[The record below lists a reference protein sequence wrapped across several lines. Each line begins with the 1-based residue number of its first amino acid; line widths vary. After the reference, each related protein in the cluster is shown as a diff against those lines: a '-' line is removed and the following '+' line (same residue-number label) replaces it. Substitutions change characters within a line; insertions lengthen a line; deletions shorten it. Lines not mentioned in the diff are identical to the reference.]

1 MDRAI
6 WRWER
11 VVEPVLQVDS
21 THAMGDDKREQ
32 LETVEALTGMEV
44 VPEAALFL
52 VVYGG
57 ERSRVIDLP
66 DGTEVTIGR
75 SRGATVSVPSDERL
89 SREHAKIRRDGEQ
102 IAVED
107 LESRNGTRI
116 NGHPVVGTRH
126 ASAGDAI
133 DAGSVTILV
142 ARRAPRRHAVV
153 EPEEA
158 LEDCLDAE
166 VFRATRYTRPLALLM
181 LRLDGPP
188 EAVDEALD
196 RISADIRPM
205 DRLAGYGEREV
216 ALVLP
221 ETNPSGGRAI
231 GERVLKIA
239 RSTPGVT
246 AIAGLSC
253 LPEHGRSPGALI
265 DTARTAL
272 RTARRGEATGGLAVA
287 APRGEAAAQ
296 PGAGGLPG
304 FPAGLPGLNDEEP
317 EAADTRSQQTLILAR
332 KVAAAP
338 TTVLLLGETGVGKEV
353 VAELIHRSSPRASRP
368 FVRLDCASLPP
379 TLLESELFGHERG
392 AFTGADKRKLG
403 YFEAAEGG
411 TILLDE
417 IGELP
422 SALQSKLLTA
432 LERRIVTRIGSTEE
446 IPIDVRVIAATNRDL
461 QEEVKQGRFRED
473 LYYRLAVFTIFVPPL
488 RDRPGDIIPLASRF
502 SRQFA
507 AELGQPA
514 PGFTPAARTALEQ
527 YAWPGNVR
535 ELRNAIE
542 RAVVLTPHGDI
553 DLVALPDAIQV
564 RARSAGGAAGE
575 AATPFQ
581 LDGHV
586 PAQLQQMERT
596 AIVAALEA
604 CNQNQTQAARRL
616 GISRRSLIYKMER
629 FGLKSPPR
637 SR

>member
-1 MDRAI
+1 
-6 WRWER
+6 
-11 VVEPVLQVDS
+11 
-21 THAMGDDKREQ
+21 MGDDKRVE

-66 DGTEVTIGR
+66 DGTEVTVGR
-75 SRGATVSVPSDERL
+75 SRGATVSLPSDERL
-89 SREHAKIRRDGEQ
+89 SREHAKIRREGEQ
-102 IAVED
+102 IVVED

-116 NGHPVVGTRH
+116 NGQPVQGTRH

-133 DAGSVTILV
+133 DAGSVTILI
-142 ARRAPRRHAVV
+142 ARRAPRRQAVV

-158 LEDCLDAE
+158 LEECLDAE

-181 LRLDGPP
+181 LRLEGPP
-188 EAVDEALD
+188 EAMDEALD
-196 RISADIRPM
+196 RISADTRPM

-239 RSTPGVT
+239 RSTPSVS

-253 LPEHGRSPGALI
+253 LPENGRSPGALI
-265 DTARTAL
+265 DSARTAL
-272 RTARRGEATGGLAVA
+272 RTARRGQATGGLAMAV
-287 APRGEAAAQ
+287 PRGEAAAQ
-296 PGAGGLPG
+296 PDAG
-304 FPAGLPGLNDEEP
+304 EEP
-317 EAADTRSQQTLILAR
+317 EAVDTRSQQTFLLAR

-353 VAELIHRSSPRASRP
+353 VADLIHRSSPRASRP

-422 SALQSKLLTA
+422 APLQSKLLTA

-488 RDRPGDIIPLASRF
+488 RDRAGDIIPLASRF
-502 SRQFA
+502 ARQFA
-507 AELGQPA
+507 HELGQLA
-514 PGFTPAARTALEQ
+514 PGFTAAARAALEH

-542 RAVVLTPHGDI
+542 RAVVLTPAGDI
-553 DLVALPDAIQV
+553 DLAALPEAIQA
-564 RARSAGGAAGE
+564 RAGSSGGSGPDAV
-575 AATPFQ
+575 TPFQ

-604 CNQNQTQAARRL
+604 CSQNQTQAARRL

-629 FGLKSPPR
+629 FGLKSPPK

>member
-1 MDRAI
+1 
-6 WRWER
+6 
-11 VVEPVLQVDS
+11 
-21 THAMGDDKREQ
+21 MGDDKRVE

-44 VPEAALFL
+44 VPDAALFL

-66 DGTEVTIGR
+66 DGTEVTVGR
-75 SRGATVSVPSDERL
+75 SRGATVSLPTDERL
-89 SREHAKIRRDGEQ
+89 SRVHAKIRRDGERV
-102 IAVED
+102 AVED
-107 LESRNGTRI
+107 LESRNGTRV
-116 NGHPVVGTRH
+116 NGQPVQGTH
-126 ASAGDAI
+126 LANAGDAI
-133 DAGSVTILV
+133 DAGSVTILI
-142 ARRAPRRHAVV
+142 ARRAPRRQAVV

-158 LEDCLDAE
+158 LEECLEAE

-196 RISADIRPM
+196 RISADTRPM

-231 GERVLKIA
+231 GERVLKTA
-239 RSTPGVT
+239 RSTPGVS

-272 RTARRGEATGGLAVA
+272 RTARRGEATGGLAMA
-287 APRGEAAAQ
+287 IPRGEAAQ
-296 PGAGGLPG
+296 VGSGALPG
-304 FPAGLPGLNDEEP
+304 GMPGLPGLIDEEP

-392 AFTGADKRKLG
+392 AFTGAEKRKLG

-422 SALQSKLLTA
+422 AALQSKLLTA

-488 RDRPGDIIPLASRF
+488 RDRAGDIIPLATRF
-502 SRQFA
+502 ARQFA
-507 AELGQPA
+507 GELGQHA
-514 PGFTPAARTALEQ
+514 PGFTSAARAALEQ

-542 RAVVLTPHGDI
+542 RAVVLTADGDI
-553 DLVALPDAIQV
+553 DVGALPDAIQA
-564 RARSAGGAAGE
+564 RARSGGAEPE

>member
-1 MDRAI
+1 
-6 WRWER
+6 
-11 VVEPVLQVDS
+11 
-21 THAMGDDKREQ
+21 MGDHKRVE

-44 VPEAALFL
+44 VPETALFL

-57 ERSRVIDLP
+57 DRSRVIDLP
-66 DGTEVTIGR
+66 DGTEVTVGR
-75 SRGATVSVPSDERL
+75 SRGATVSVPGDERL
-89 SREHAKIRRDGEQ
+89 SRVHAKIRREGEQ
-102 IAVED
+102 VAVED

-116 NGHPVVGTRH
+116 NGQSVVGTRY
-126 ASAGDAI
+126 ANAGDAI
-133 DAGSVTILV
+133 DAGSVTLLI
-142 ARRAPRRHAVV
+142 ARRAPRRQAVV

-158 LEDCLDAE
+158 LEECLEAE

-181 LRLDGPP
+181 LRLDGPA

-196 RISADIRPM
+196 RVSADIRPM

-221 ETNPSGGRAI
+221 ETNPTGGRSI

-239 RSTPGVT
+239 RSTPGVS
-246 AIAGLSC
+246 AIAGLAC
-253 LPEHGRSPGALI
+253 LPDHGRSPGALI

-272 RTARRGEATGGLAVA
+272 RTARRGEATAGLAMAV
-287 APRGEAAAQ
+287 PRGEAAQ
-296 PGAGGLPG
+296 PGVTASL
-304 FPAGLPGLNDEEP
+304 FEEEP

-392 AFTGADKRKLG
+392 AFTGAEKRKLG

-422 SALQSKLLTA
+422 AALQSKLLTA

-488 RDRPGDIIPLASRF
+488 RDRAGDIIPLATRF
-502 SRQFA
+502 ARQFA
-507 AELGQPA
+507 VELGQSP
-514 PGFTPAARTALEQ
+514 PGFTDGARTALEG

-542 RAVVLTPHGDI
+542 RAVVLTPAGDI
-553 DLVALPDAIQV
+553 DVATLPDAIQA
-564 RARSAGGAAGE
+564 RARATGAAE
-575 AATPFQ
+575 ATPFQ

-604 CNQNQTQAARRL
+604 CAGNQTQAARRL

>member
-1 MDRAI
+1 
-6 WRWER
+6 
-11 VVEPVLQVDS
+11 
-21 THAMGDDKREQ
+21 MGDDKRVE

-57 ERSRVIDLP
+57 EKSRVIDLP
-66 DGTEVTIGR
+66 DGTEVTVGR
-75 SRGATVSVPSDERL
+75 SRGATVSVPSDEKL
-89 SREHAKIRRDGEQ
+89 SREHAKIRRDGERV
-102 IAVED
+102 AVED
-107 LESRNGTRI
+107 LASRNGTRI
-116 NGHPVVGTRH
+116 NGHPVTGTQL

-133 DAGSVTILV
+133 DAGSVTILI
-142 ARRAPRRHAVV
+142 ARRAPRRQAVV
-153 EPEEA
+153 EPEAA
-158 LEDCLDAE
+158 LEESLDAE

-205 DRLAGYGEREV
+205 DRLAGYGDREV

-239 RSTPGVT
+239 RSTPGVS

-272 RTARRGEATGGLAVA
+272 RTARRGEATGGLALAV
-287 APRGEAAAQ
+287 PRGEAAAQ
-296 PGAGGLPG
+296 PGA
-304 FPAGLPGLNDEEP
+304 PAFLDGEP
-317 EAADTRSQQTLILAR
+317 EAVDTRSQQTLILAR

-392 AFTGADKRKLG
+392 AFTGAEKRKLG

-446 IPIDVRVIAATNRDL
+446 IAIDVRVIAATNRDL

-502 SRQFA
+502 ARQFSS
-507 AELGQPA
+507 ELGQPA
-514 PGFTPAARTALEQ
+514 PGFTVAARAALDH

-553 DLVALPDAIQV
+553 DITALPDAIQV
-564 RARSAGGAAGE
+564 RARAEGE
-575 AATPFQ
+575 AASPFQ

>member
-1 MDRAI
+1 
-6 WRWER
+6 
-11 VVEPVLQVDS
+11 
-21 THAMGDDKREQ
+21 MGDDKREQ

-44 VPEAALFL
+44 VPETALFL

-57 ERSRVIDLP
+57 DRSRVIDLP
-66 DGTEVTIGR
+66 EGTEVTIGR
-75 SRGATVSVPSDERL
+75 SRGATVSVPTDERL
-89 SREHAKIRRDGEQ
+89 SRVHAKIRREGEQ
-102 IAVED
+102 VAVED

-116 NGHPVVGTRH
+116 NGHPVYGTRY
-126 ASAGDAI
+126 AAAGDAI
-133 DAGSVTILV
+133 DAGSVTILI
-142 ARRAPRRHAVV
+142 ARRAPRRQGVV

-158 LEDCLDAE
+158 LEECLEAE

-196 RISADIRPM
+196 RVTADIRPM
-205 DRLAGYGEREV
+205 DRLAGYGDREV

-221 ETNPSGGRAI
+221 ETNPPGGRAI

-239 RSTPGVT
+239 RSTPGVS
-246 AIAGLSC
+246 AIAGLAC

-272 RTARRGEATGGLAVA
+272 RTARRGEATGGLAMAV
-287 APRGEAAAQ
+287 PRGEVSQ
-296 PGAGGLPG
+296 PAVGGL
-304 FPAGLPGLNDEEP
+304 FDEEP
-317 EAADTRSQQTLILAR
+317 EAADTRSQQTLVLAR

-392 AFTGADKRKLG
+392 AFTGAEKRKLG

-422 SALQSKLLTA
+422 APLQSKLLTA

-488 RDRPGDIIPLASRF
+488 RDRAGDIIPLATRF
-502 SRQFA
+502 ARQFA
-507 AELGQPA
+507 SELGQSP
-514 PGFTPAARTALEQ
+514 PGFTDGARNALEA

-535 ELRNAIE
+535 ELRNAVE
-542 RAVVLTPHGDI
+542 RAVVLTPSGDI
-553 DLVALPDAIQV
+553 DVTALPDAIQV
-564 RARSAGGAAGE
+564 RARASGGAE
-575 AATPFQ
+575 ATPFQ

-586 PAQLQQMERT
+586 PAQLQQMERS

-604 CNQNQTQAARRL
+604 TGGNQTQAARRL

>member
-1 MDRAI
+1 
-6 WRWER
+6 
-11 VVEPVLQVDS
+11 
-21 THAMGDDKREQ
+21 MGDDKREQ

-66 DGTEVTIGR
+66 EGTEVTIGR
-75 SRGATVSVPSDERL
+75 SRGATVSMPSDERL
-89 SREHAKIRRDGEQ
+89 SRVHAKLRREGDQ
-102 IAVED
+102 VAVED

-116 NGHPVVGTRH
+116 NGHPVVGATRY
-126 ASAGDAI
+126 ANAGDAI
-133 DAGSVTILV
+133 DAGSVTILI

-158 LEDCLDAE
+158 LEECLEAE
-166 VFRATRYTRPLALLM
+166 VFRATRYTRPLSLLM

-188 EAVDEALD
+188 EAIDEALD
-196 RISADIRPM
+196 RVSADTRPM
-205 DRLAGYGEREV
+205 DRLAGYGDREV

-221 ETNPSGGRAI
+221 ETNPTGGRAI

-239 RSTPGVT
+239 RSTPGVS
-246 AIAGLSC
+246 AIAGLAC

-272 RTARRGEATGGLAVA
+272 RTARRGEATGGLAMAVA
-287 APRGEAAAQ
+287 RGEAAQ
-296 PGAGGLPG
+296 KLPGA
-304 FPAGLPGLNDEEP
+304 LPGLYDEEP
-317 EAADTRSQQTLILAR
+317 EATDTRSQQTLILAR

-368 FVRLDCASLPP
+368 FVRLDCASLPA

-422 SALQSKLLTA
+422 AALQSKLLTA

-488 RDRPGDIIPLASRF
+488 RDRPGDIIPLATRF
-502 SRQFA
+502 TRQFA
-507 AELGQPA
+507 AELGQSA
-514 PGFTPAARTALEQ
+514 PGFTAATRAALEA

-542 RAVVLTPHGDI
+542 RAVVLTPVGDI
-553 DLVALPDAIQV
+553 DITALPDAIQA
-564 RARSAGGAAGE
+564 RANLSAAE
-575 AATPFQ
+575 ATPFQ

-604 CNQNQTQAARRL
+604 TGGNQTQAARRL

>member
-1 MDRAI
+1 
-6 WRWER
+6 
-11 VVEPVLQVDS
+11 
-21 THAMGDDKREQ
+21 MGDDKREQ

-66 DGTEVTIGR
+66 EGSEVTVGR
-75 SRGATVSVPSDERL
+75 SRGATVSMPSDERL
-89 SREHAKIRRDGEQ
+89 SRVHAKLRREGDQ
-102 IAVED
+102 VAVED

-116 NGHPVVGTRH
+116 NGHPVVGATRY
-126 ASAGDAI
+126 ANAGDAI
-133 DAGSVTILV
+133 DAGSVTILI
-142 ARRAPRRHAVV
+142 ARRAPRRQAVV

-158 LEDCLDAE
+158 LEECLEAE
-166 VFRATRYTRPLALLM
+166 VFRATRYTRPLSLLM

-196 RISADIRPM
+196 RVSADTRPM
-205 DRLAGYGEREV
+205 DRLAGYGDREV

-239 RSTPGVT
+239 RSTPGVS
-246 AIAGLSC
+246 AIAGLAC

-287 APRGEAAAQ
+287 VARGEAAQ
-296 PGAGGLPG
+296 QLPG
-304 FPAGLPGLNDEEP
+304 VFPGLYDEEP
-317 EAADTRSQQTLILAR
+317 EATDTRSQQTLILAR

-422 SALQSKLLTA
+422 AALQSKLLTA

-488 RDRPGDIIPLASRF
+488 RDRPGDIIPLATRF

-514 PGFTPAARTALEQ
+514 PGFTTAARAALES

-535 ELRNAIE
+535 ELRNAVE
-542 RAVVLTPHGDI
+542 RAVVLTPVGDI
-553 DLVALPDAIQV
+553 DLTALPDGIQA
-564 RARSAGGAAGE
+564 RANSSAAE
-575 AATPFQ
+575 ATPFQ

-604 CNQNQTQAARRL
+604 TGGNQTQAARRL

>member
-1 MDRAI
+1 
-6 WRWER
+6 
-11 VVEPVLQVDS
+11 
-21 THAMGDDKREQ
+21 MGDDKRAE

-44 VPEAALFL
+44 VPETALFL

-57 ERSRVIDLP
+57 DRSRVIDLP

-75 SRGATVSVPSDERL
+75 SRGATVSVPGDERL
-89 SREHAKIRRDGEQ
+89 SRVHAKIHREGEQ
-102 IAVED
+102 VAVED

-116 NGHPVVGTRH
+116 NGQPVYGTCY
-126 ASAGDAI
+126 ANAGDAI
-133 DAGSVTILV
+133 DAGSVTLLI
-142 ARRAPRRHAVV
+142 ARRAPRRQAVV

-158 LEDCLDAE
+158 LEDCLEAE

-196 RISADIRPM
+196 RVSADIRPM

-221 ETNPSGGRAI
+221 ETNPNGGRSI

-239 RSTPGVT
+239 RSTPGVS
-246 AIAGLSC
+246 AIAGLAC

-272 RTARRGEATGGLAVA
+272 RTARRGEATGGLAMAV
-287 APRGEAAAQ
+287 PRGEAAQA
-296 PGAGGLPG
+296 A
-304 FPAGLPGLNDEEP
+304 PASLFEEEL
-317 EAADTRSQQTLILAR
+317 EATDTRSQQTLILAR

-392 AFTGADKRKLG
+392 AFTGAEKRKLG

-422 SALQSKLLTA
+422 AALQSKLLTA

-488 RDRPGDIIPLASRF
+488 RDRGGDIIPLATRF
-502 SRQFA
+502 ARQFA
-507 AELGQPA
+507 AELGQQPS
-514 PGFTPAARTALEQ
+514 GFTASARAALEQ

-542 RAVVLTPHGDI
+542 RAVVLTPDGDI
-553 DLVALPDAIQV
+553 DIAALPDAIQA
-564 RARSAGGAAGE
+564 RARATGAAE
-575 AATPFQ
+575 ATPFQ

-596 AIVAALEA
+596 AIVAALDA
-604 CNQNQTQAARRL
+604 CGGNQTQAARRL

>member
-1 MDRAI
+1 
-6 WRWER
+6 
-11 VVEPVLQVDS
+11 
-21 THAMGDDKREQ
+21 MGDDKRVE

-44 VPEAALFL
+44 VAEAALFL

-66 DGTEVTIGR
+66 DGTEVTVGR
-75 SRGATVSVPSDERL
+75 SRGATVSLPSDERL
-89 SREHAKIRRDGEQ
+89 SREHAKIRREGEQ
-102 IAVED
+102 IVVVD

-116 NGHPVVGTRH
+116 NGHPVQGTSH
-126 ASAGDAI
+126 AAPGDAI
-133 DAGSVTILV
+133 DAGSVTILI
-142 ARRAPRRHAVV
+142 ARRAPRRQAVV

-158 LEDCLDAE
+158 LEECLDAE

-196 RISADIRPM
+196 RISADTRPM

-239 RSTPGVT
+239 RSTPSVT

-272 RTARRGEATGGLAVA
+272 RSARRGEATGGLAMAV
-287 APRGEAAAQ
+287 PRGEGAVQPDAGSLAA
-296 PGAGGLPG
+296 
-304 FPAGLPGLNDEEP
+304 EEP
-317 EAADTRSQQTLILAR
+317 EAVDTRSQQTFMLAR

-422 SALQSKLLTA
+422 AALQSKLLTA

-488 RDRPGDIIPLASRF
+488 RDRAGDIIPLASRF
-502 SRQFA
+502 ARQFA
-507 AELGQPA
+507 HELGQRP
-514 PGFTPAARTALEQ
+514 PGFTPAARAALEK

-542 RAVVLTPHGDI
+542 RAVVLTPVGDI
-553 DLVALPDAIQV
+553 DLAALPDVIQV
-564 RARSAGGAAGE
+564 RVGSSGGSGPDAAS
-575 AATPFQ
+575 PFQ

>member
-1 MDRAI
+1 MREDR
-6 WRWER
+6 
-11 VVEPVLQVDS
+11 
-21 THAMGDDKREQ
+21 REQ
-32 LETVEALTGMEV
+32 AETVEALTGMEV
-44 VPEAALFL
+44 PADAALYL
-52 VVYGG
+52 VVYGP

-66 DGTEVTIGR
+66 DAAEVTIGR
-75 SRGATVSVPSDERL
+75 SRGATVSVPTDERL
-89 SREHAKIRRDGEQ
+89 SRIHAKIRREGERV
-102 IAVED
+102 AVED
-107 LESRNGTRI
+107 QESRNGTRI
-116 NGHPVVGTRH
+116 NGHPVAGKQY
-126 ASAGDAI
+126 AAAGDAI
-133 DAGSVTILV
+133 DAGSVTLLI
-142 ARRAPRRHAVV
+142 ARRAPRRQAVV

-158 LEDCLDAE
+158 LEECLEAE
-166 VFRATRYTRPLALLM
+166 VFRATRYTRPLSLLM

-196 RISADIRPM
+196 RVSADIRPM

-221 ETNPSGGRAI
+221 ETNPTGARAI

-239 RSTPGVT
+239 RSTPGVS
-246 AIAGLSC
+246 AIGGLAG

-287 APRGEAAAQ
+287 VTRGEAA
-296 PGAGGLPG
+296 PTP
-304 FPAGLPGLNDEEP
+304 DEEP
-317 EAADTRSQQTLILAR
+317 EAVDTRSQQTLILAR

-392 AFTGADKRKLG
+392 AFTGAEKRKLG

-422 SALQSKLLTA
+422 APLQSKLLTA

-446 IPIDVRVIAATNRDL
+446 IPIDVRVVAATNRDL

-488 RDRPGDIIPLASRF
+488 RDRPGDIMPLATRF
-502 SRQFA
+502 ARQFA
-507 AELGQPA
+507 GELAQGA
-514 PGFTPAARTALEQ
+514 PGFTTAARSALED

-542 RAVVLTPHGDI
+542 RAVVLTPEGDI
-553 DLVALPDAIQV
+553 DVGALPDAIQV
-564 RARSAGGAAGE
+564 RARLVGVAES
-575 AATPFQ
+575 TPFQ

-586 PAQLQQMERT
+586 PAQLQQMERS

-604 CNQNQTQAARRL
+604 TSGNQTQAARRL

-637 SR
+637 TR

>member
-1 MDRAI
+1 
-6 WRWER
+6 
-11 VVEPVLQVDS
+11 
-21 THAMGDDKREQ
+21 MGDDKREQ

-66 DGTEVTIGR
+66 EGTEVTIGR
-75 SRGATVSVPSDERL
+75 SRGATVSVPADEKL
-89 SREHAKIRRDGEQ
+89 SRVHAKLRREGEQ
-102 IAVED
+102 VAVED
-107 LESRNGTRI
+107 LESRNGTRV
-116 NGHPVVGTRH
+116 NGQPVVGTHR
-126 ASAGDAI
+126 ANAGDAI
-133 DAGSVTILV
+133 DAGSVTILI
-142 ARRAPRRHAVV
+142 ARRAPRRQAVV

-158 LEDCLDAE
+158 LEECLEAE
-166 VFRATRYTRPLALLM
+166 VFRATRYTRPLSLLM

-196 RISADIRPM
+196 RVSADTRPM
-205 DRLAGYGEREV
+205 DRLAGYGDREV

-221 ETNPSGGRAI
+221 ETNPAGGRSI

-246 AIAGLSC
+246 AIAGLAC

-272 RTARRGEATGGLAVA
+272 RTARRGEATGGLAMAV
-287 APRGEAAAQ
+287 PRGEVAPQ
-296 PGAGGLPG
+296 SPGGLPA
-304 FPAGLPGLNDEEP
+304 FFDEEP
-317 EAADTRSQQTLILAR
+317 EATDTRSQQTLILAR

-422 SALQSKLLTA
+422 AALQSKLLTA

-488 RDRPGDIIPLASRF
+488 RDRPGDILPLATRF
-502 SRQFA
+502 ARQFA
-507 AELGQPA
+507 SELGQQS
-514 PGFTPAARTALEQ
+514 PGYTAGARAALEA

-542 RAVVLTPHGDI
+542 RAVVLTPDGDI
-553 DLVALPDAIQV
+553 DLAALPDAIQA
-564 RARSAGGAAGE
+564 RAQATGAAE
-575 AATPFQ
+575 ATPFQ

-604 CNQNQTQAARRL
+604 TGGNQTQAARRL

>member
-1 MDRAI
+1 
-6 WRWER
+6 
-11 VVEPVLQVDS
+11 
-21 THAMGDDKREQ
+21 MGDDKREQ

-66 DGTEVTIGR
+66 EGTEVTIGR
-75 SRGATVSVPSDERL
+75 SRGATVSMPSDERL
-89 SREHAKIRRDGEQ
+89 SRVHAKLRREGDQ
-102 IAVED
+102 VAVED

-116 NGHPVVGTRH
+116 NGHPVVGATRY
-126 ASAGDAI
+126 ANAGDAI
-133 DAGSVTILV
+133 DAGSVTILI

-158 LEDCLDAE
+158 LEECLEAE
-166 VFRATRYTRPLALLM
+166 VFRATRYTRPLSLLM

-188 EAVDEALD
+188 EAIDEALD
-196 RISADIRPM
+196 RVSADTRPM
-205 DRLAGYGEREV
+205 DRLAGYGDREV

-221 ETNPSGGRAI
+221 ETNPTGGRAI

-239 RSTPGVT
+239 RSTPGVS
-246 AIAGLSC
+246 AIAGLAC

-272 RTARRGEATGGLAVA
+272 RTARRGEATGGLAMAVA
-287 APRGEAAAQ
+287 RGEAAQ
-296 PGAGGLPG
+296 QLPGA
-304 FPAGLPGLNDEEP
+304 LPGLYDEEP
-317 EAADTRSQQTLILAR
+317 EATDTRSQQTLILAR

-368 FVRLDCASLPP
+368 FVRLDCASLPA

-422 SALQSKLLTA
+422 AALQSKLLTA

-488 RDRPGDIIPLASRF
+488 RDRPGDIIPLATRF
-502 SRQFA
+502 TRQFA
-507 AELGQPA
+507 AELGQSA
-514 PGFTPAARTALEQ
+514 PGFTAATRAALEA

-542 RAVVLTPHGDI
+542 RAVVLTPVGDI
-553 DLVALPDAIQV
+553 DITALPDAIQA
-564 RARSAGGAAGE
+564 RANLSAAE
-575 AATPFQ
+575 ATPFQ

-604 CNQNQTQAARRL
+604 TGGNQTQAARRL

>member
-1 MDRAI
+1 
-6 WRWER
+6 
-11 VVEPVLQVDS
+11 
-21 THAMGDDKREQ
+21 
-32 LETVEALTGMEV
+32 
-44 VPEAALFL
+44 
-52 VVYGG
+52 
-57 ERSRVIDLP
+57 
-66 DGTEVTIGR
+66 
-75 SRGATVSVPSDERL
+75 
-89 SREHAKIRRDGEQ
+89 
-102 IAVED
+102 
-107 LESRNGTRI
+107 
-116 NGHPVVGTRH
+116 
-126 ASAGDAI
+126 
-133 DAGSVTILV
+133 
-142 ARRAPRRHAVV
+142 
-153 EPEEA
+153 
-158 LEDCLDAE
+158 
-166 VFRATRYTRPLALLM
+166 
-181 LRLDGPP
+181 
-188 EAVDEALD
+188 
-196 RISADIRPM
+196 
-205 DRLAGYGEREV
+205 
-216 ALVLP
+216 
-221 ETNPSGGRAI
+221 
-231 GERVLKIA
+231 
-239 RSTPGVT
+239 
-246 AIAGLSC
+246 
-253 LPEHGRSPGALI
+253 
-265 DTARTAL
+265 
-272 RTARRGEATGGLAVA
+272 
-287 APRGEAAAQ
+287 
-296 PGAGGLPG
+296 
-304 FPAGLPGLNDEEP
+304 
-317 EAADTRSQQTLILAR
+317 
-332 KVAAAP
+332 
-338 TTVLLLGETGVGKEV
+338 GKEV

-392 AFTGADKRKLG
+392 AFTGAEKRKLG

-488 RDRPGDIIPLASRF
+488 RDRAGDIIPLATRF
-502 SRQFA
+502 ARQFA
-507 AELGQPA
+507 AELGQAA
-514 PGFTPAARTALEQ
+514 PGFSPAARAALEQ

-553 DLVALPDAIQV
+553 DVTALPDAIQA
-564 RARSAGGAAGE
+564 RARASGGAGD

>member
-1 MDRAI
+1 
-6 WRWER
+6 
-11 VVEPVLQVDS
+11 
-21 THAMGDDKREQ
+21 MGDDKREQ

-44 VPEAALFL
+44 VPETALFL

-57 ERSRVIDLP
+57 DRSRVIDLP

-75 SRGATVSVPSDERL
+75 SRGATVSVPTDERL
-89 SREHAKIRRDGEQ
+89 SRVHAKIRREQ
-102 IAVED
+102 EQVAVED

-116 NGHPVVGTRH
+116 NGVPVYGTRY
-126 ASAGDAI
+126 AAAGDAI
-133 DAGSVTILV
+133 EAGSVSILI
-142 ARRAPRRHAVV
+142 ARRAPRRQAVV
-153 EPEEA
+153 EPEAA
-158 LEDCLDAE
+158 LEECLEAE

-196 RISADIRPM
+196 RVSADIRPM

-221 ETNPSGGRAI
+221 ETNPNGGRSI

-239 RSTPGVT
+239 RSTPGVS
-246 AIAGLSC
+246 AIAGLAC

-287 APRGEAAAQ
+287 VPRGEAAQ
-296 PGAGGLPG
+296 PGGGALP
-304 FPAGLPGLNDEEP
+304 GLPGLYDEEP

-392 AFTGADKRKLG
+392 AFTGAEKRKLG

-422 SALQSKLLTA
+422 APLQSKLLTA

-488 RDRPGDIIPLASRF
+488 RDRPGDIIPLAIRF
-502 SRQFA
+502 ARQFA
-507 AELGQPA
+507 AELGQRA
-514 PGFTPAARTALEQ
+514 PGYTQPARAALEA

-542 RAVVLTPHGDI
+542 RAVVLTPEGDI
-553 DLVALPDAIQV
+553 DVGALPDAIQA
-564 RARSAGGAAGE
+564 RARAEAAVE
-575 AATPFQ
+575 ATPFQ

-604 CNQNQTQAARRL
+604 TGGNQTQAARRL